1 MMEIVGR
8 TLPFIQ
14 RDSAMTQELVLIASV
29 VLGVIL
35 VPSLITVR
43 PSYLPREE
51 DLSTPSSVLG
61 GQPTE

>member
-1 MMEIVGR
+1 MKGVALKL
-8 TLPFIQ
+8 LPHQ
-14 RDSAMTQELVLIASV
+14 RGTALSQELVLIASV

-43 PSYLPREE
+43 PTYLPE
-51 DLSTPSSVLG
+51 DHSTPASPKLG

>member
-1 MMEIVGR
+1 M
-8 TLPFIQ
+8 
-14 RDSAMTQELVLIASV
+14 SQELVLIASV

-43 PSYLPREE
+43 PPAYLPSDEE
-51 DLSTPSSVLG
+51 LSTASPVLS